1 MERQI
6 NNGVAVVLRTIIYY
20 DIFNYPLTKNDI
32 MNNCG
37 LSNTT
42 AKPCGDAL
50 KFLVDKKIVHSLGEY
65 YSLSDS
71 YEAIERRIKGNEE
84 AKKWLK
90 KSRRFSRLI
99 SWFPFVRGISLSGSL
114 SKGFVDEDPDIDYFI
129 ITKPN
134 RLWIARSFLIA
145 FKKIFL
151 LNSYKYFC
159 LNYFVTQDNMEIE
172 EKNLFTAT
180 EIATMIPVFG
190 NHVKRSFF
198 ESNKWITAFFPNFEI
213 DEMEDV
219 PFNKTVT
226 LKRFIEYMLS
236 GKLGS
241 KLDMWFMKKTMKH
254 WSEKFGKRFTEDE
267 FLLSFKSSKNISKHH
282 PQNFQKKVLT
292 KFNSKLKEIEEQH
305 QIELENI
312 LVELN

>member
-1 MERQI
+1 MDKQI

-20 DIFNYPLTKNDI
+20 DIFNYPLTESDI

-37 LSNTT
+37 LSNTSS
-42 AKPCGDAL
+42 KPCSNAI
-50 KFLVDKKIVHSLGEY
+50 KYLVDNDIVYKLGEY
-65 YSLSDS
+65 YSLSNN
-71 YEAIERRIKGNEE
+71 YLAVERRIKGNHA

-90 KSRRFSRLI
+90 KSKRFSRLI

-129 ITKPN
+129 ITKPD
-134 RLWIARSFLIA
+134 RLWIARTLLIG

-159 LNYFVTQDNMEIE
+159 LNYFVTQDHMEIE

-190 NHVKRSFF
+190 NHVKRNFF
-198 ESNKWITAFFPNFEI
+198 DNNKWIKEFFPNFEI
-213 DEMEDV
+213 DVNENV
-219 PFNKTVT
+219 PFNKTGT
-226 LKRFIEYMLS
+226 LKRFFEFLLS
-236 GKLGS
+236 GKLGDR
-241 KLDMWFMKKTMKH
+241 LDYWFMKKTINH
-254 WSEKFGKRFTEDE
+254 WSKKFGHQFTEDE
-267 FLLSFKSSKNISKHH
+267 FLLTFKSGKNVSKHH
-282 PQNFQKKVLT
+282 PQNFQKKVLDT
-292 KFNSKLKEIEEQH
+292 FESKLKEIEDQH

>member
-1 MERQI
+1 MDNQI

-20 DIFNYPLTKNDI
+20 DIFNYPLTEYDI

-37 LSNTT
+37 LSNTSS
-42 AKPCGDAL
+42 KPCSNAL
-50 KFLVDKKIVHSLGEY
+50 KYLIEKNIIYKLGDH
-65 YSLSDS
+65 YSLSKDQQ
-71 YEAIERRIKGNEE
+71 AVDRRVKGNKQAE
-84 AKKWLK
+84 KWLK

-134 RLWIARSFLIA
+134 RLWIARTLLIG

-198 ESNKWITAFFPNFEI
+198 ENNQWIREFFPNFEI
-213 DEMEDV
+213 DVREDV
-219 PFNKTVT
+219 PFNKTGT
-226 LKRFIEYMLS
+226 LKRFFEYLLS
-236 GKLGS
+236 GKLGD
-241 KLDMWFMKKTMKH
+241 KLDARFMKTTIKH
-254 WSEKFGKRFTEDE
+254 WSKKFGERFTEDE

-282 PQNFQKKVLT
+282 PQNFQKRVLQQFE
-292 KFNSKLKEIEEQH
+292 KKLKEIEEQH
-305 QIELENI
+305 QIKLKKI
-312 LVELN
+312 KVELN

>member
-1 MERQI
+1 MDNQI

-20 DIFNYPLTKNDI
+20 DIFNYPLTESDI
-32 MNNCG
+32 LNNCG
-37 LSNTT
+37 LSSTSF
-42 AKPCGDAL
+42 KPCSNAL
-50 KFLVDKKIVHSLGEY
+50 KYLVDKNIIFNLGGF
-65 YSLSDS
+65 YSLSNNQK
-71 YEAIERRIKGNEE
+71 AIDRRIRGNEE
-84 AKKWLK
+84 AKIWLK

-134 RLWIARSFLIA
+134 RLWIARTFLIG

-190 NHVKRSFF
+190 NHVKKSFF
-198 ESNKWITAFFPNFEI
+198 ESNQWIQEFFPKFEI
-213 DEMEDV
+213 DVQEDV
-219 PFNKTVT
+219 PYNKTGT
-226 LKRFIEYMLS
+226 LKRFIEFILS
-236 GKLGS
+236 GKLGD
-241 KLDMWFMKKTMKH
+241 KLDAHFMKATMKH
-254 WSEKFGKRFTEDE
+254 WSKKFGEQFTEEE
-267 FLLSFKSSKNISKHH
+267 FLLSFKSSKNTSKHH
-282 PQNFQKKVLT
+282 PQNFQKKVLNE
-292 KFNSKLKEIEEQH
+292 FNKKLNEIENQH
-305 QIELENI
+305 QIKIEKI
-312 LVELN
+312 IIELN

>member
-20 DIFNYPLTKNDI
+20 DIFNYPLTESDI
-32 MNNCG
+32 MTNCG

-42 AKPCGDAL
+42 SQPCSNAL
-50 KFLVDKKIVHSLGEY
+50 QYLVDKKIVYNLGEY
-65 YSLSDS
+65 YSLNDN
-71 YEAIERRIKGNEE
+71 YAAVERRIKGNDE

-114 SKGFVDEDPDIDYFI
+114 SKGFVNEDPDIDYFI

-134 RLWIARSFLIA
+134 RLWIARTLLIG

-159 LNYFVTQDNMEIE
+159 LNYFVTQDHMEIE

-190 NHVKRSFF
+190 KHVKKSFF
-198 ESNKWITAFFPNFEI
+198 ESNQWIREFFPHFEI
-213 DEMEDV
+213 EVKEDV
-219 PFNKTVT
+219 PFNRTGT
-226 LKRFIEYMLS
+226 LKRFIEFLLS
-236 GKLGS
+236 GKLGD
-241 KLDMWFMKKTMKH
+241 KLDNRFMNTTMKH
-254 WSEKFGKRFTEDE
+254 WSKKFGEQFTKEE
-267 FLLSFKSSKNISKHH
+267 FLLSFKSGKDISKHH
-282 PQNFQKKVLT
+282 PQNFQKKVLE
-292 KFNSKLKEIEEQH
+292 KFNSKLKEIEKEH
-305 QIELENI
+305 QIEVEKI
-312 LVELN
+312 MVELN

>member
-1 MERQI
+1 MDNQI

-20 DIFNYPLTKNDI
+20 DIFNYPLTENDI

-37 LSNTT
+37 LSNTSS
-42 AKPCGDAL
+42 KPCSNAL
-50 KFLVDKKIVHSLGEY
+50 KYLVEKNIIYKLGDH
-65 YSLSDS
+65 YSLSKDQQ
-71 YEAIERRIKGNEE
+71 AIDRRIKGNKQ

-134 RLWIARSFLIA
+134 RLWIARTLLIG

-159 LNYFVTQDNMEIE
+159 LNYFVTQESMEIE

-190 NHVKRSFF
+190 HNVKKSFF
-198 ESNKWITAFFPNFEI
+198 ESNEWIREFFPNFEI
-213 DEMEDV
+213 DVDEDV
-219 PFNKTVT
+219 PFNKTGT
-226 LKRFIEYMLS
+226 LNRFVEFLLS
-236 GKLGS
+236 GKFGD
-241 KLDMWFMKKTMKH
+241 KLDARFMKTTIKH
-254 WSEKFGKRFTEDE
+254 WSKKFGKQFTEEE
-267 FLLSFKSSKNISKHH
+267 FLLSFKSNKDISKHH
-282 PQNFQKKVLT
+282 PQNFQKRVLEQ
-292 KFNSKLKEIEEQH
+292 FNTKLKEIELQH
-305 QIELENI
+305 QIKLEKI
-312 LVELN
+312 KVELN

>member
-1 MERQI
+1 MDNQI

-20 DIFNYPLTKNDI
+20 DIFNYPLTEYDI

-37 LSNTT
+37 LSNTSS
-42 AKPCGDAL
+42 KPCSNAL
-50 KFLVDKKIVHSLGEY
+50 KYLIEKNIIYKLGDH
-65 YSLSDS
+65 YSLSKDQQ
-71 YEAIERRIKGNEE
+71 AVDRRVKGNKQAE
-84 AKKWLK
+84 KWLK

-134 RLWIARSFLIA
+134 RLWIARTLLIG

-198 ESNKWITAFFPNFEI
+198 ENNQWIREFFPNFEI
-213 DEMEDV
+213 DVREDV
-219 PFNKTVT
+219 PFNKTGT
-226 LKRFIEYMLS
+226 LKRFFEYLLS
-236 GKLGS
+236 GKLGD
-241 KLDMWFMKKTMKH
+241 KLDARFMKTTIKH
-254 WSEKFGKRFTEDE
+254 WSKKFGERFTEDE

-282 PQNFQKKVLT
+282 PQNFQKRVLQQFE
-292 KFNSKLKEIEEQH
+292 KKLKEIEEQH
-305 QIELENI
+305 QIKLEKI
-312 LVELN
+312 KVELN

>member
-1 MERQI
+1 MDNQI

-20 DIFNYPLTKNDI
+20 DIFNYPLTENDI

-37 LSNTT
+37 LSNTSV
-42 AKPCGDAL
+42 KPCSNAL
-50 KFLVDKKIVHSLGEY
+50 KYLIDKNIIYKLGDH
-65 YSLSDS
+65 YSLSKNQQAVD
-71 YEAIERRIKGNEE
+71 RRIKGNKQAE
-84 AKKWLK
+84 KWLK

-134 RLWIARSFLIA
+134 RLWIARTLLIG

-159 LNYFVTQDNMEIE
+159 LNYFVTQESMEIE

-190 NHVKRSFF
+190 NNVKKSFF
-198 ESNKWITAFFPNFEI
+198 ESNQWIKEFFPSFEI
-213 DEMEDV
+213 DVREDV
-219 PFNKTVT
+219 PFNKTGT
-226 LKRFIEYMLS
+226 LKRFIEFLLS
-236 GKLGS
+236 GKLGD
-241 KLDMWFMKKTMKH
+241 KLDARFMKTTIKH
-254 WSEKFGKRFTEDE
+254 WSKKFGKQFTEEE

-282 PQNFQKKVLT
+282 PQNFQKRVLEQFE
-292 KFNSKLKEIEEQH
+292 KKLKEIEEQH
-305 QIELENI
+305 QIKLEKI
-312 LVELN
+312 KVELN

>member
-1 MERQI
+1 MDKQI

-20 DIFNYPLTKNDI
+20 DIFNYPLTESDI

-37 LSNTT
+37 LSNTSSQ
-42 AKPCGDAL
+42 PCSNAL
-50 KFLVDKKIVHSLGEY
+50 KFLVDKKIVHNLGEY
-65 YSLSDS
+65 YSLSDN
-71 YEAIERRIKGNEE
+71 YAAVERRKRGNDKAE
-84 AKKWLK
+84 KWLK
-90 KSRRFSRLI
+90 KSQRFSRLI

-134 RLWIARSFLIA
+134 RLWIARTMLIT

-159 LNYFVTQDNMEIE
+159 LNYFVTQDHMEIE

-180 EIATMIPVFG
+180 EISTMIPVFG

-198 ESNKWITAFFPNFEI
+198 ESNQWIRSFFPNFEI
-213 DEMEDV
+213 DVKENV
-219 PFNKTVT
+219 PYNKTAT
-226 LKRFIEYMLS
+226 LKRFFEFLLS
-236 GKLGS
+236 GTLGDH
-241 KLDMWFMKKTMKH
+241 LDRWFMKKTINH
-254 WSEKFGKRFTEDE
+254 WSKKFGHQLTEEE
-267 FLLSFKSSKNISKHH
+267 FLLSFKSGRNVSKHH
-282 PQNFQKKVLT
+282 PQNFQKKVLAT
-292 KFNSKLKEIEEQH
+292 FESKLKEIEDQH
-305 QIELENI
+305 QIDLENI

>member
-1 MERQI
+1 MDNQI

-20 DIFNYPLTKNDI
+20 DIFNYPLTENDI
-32 MNNCG
+32 ISNCG
-37 LSNTT
+37 LSNTSSI
-42 AKPCGDAL
+42 PCSNAL
-50 KFLVDKKIVHSLGEY
+50 KYLVDKNIVYNLGDY
-65 YSLSDS
+65 YSLSKNQKAVD
-71 YEAIERRIKGNEE
+71 RRVKGNEE

-129 ITKPN
+129 ITKSN
-134 RLWIARSFLIA
+134 RLWIARTLLIG

-172 EKNLFTAT
+172 EKNIFTAT

-198 ESNKWITAFFPNFEI
+198 ESNQWIREFYPNFEI
-213 DEMEDV
+213 DVREDV
-219 PFNKTVT
+219 PYNKTGT
-226 LKRFIEYMLS
+226 LKRFIEFLLS
-236 GKLGS
+236 GKLGD
-241 KLDMWFMKKTMKH
+241 KIDARFMKTTMKH
-254 WSEKFGKRFTEDE
+254 WSKKFGEQFTEEE
-267 FLLSFKSSKNISKHH
+267 FLLSFKSGKNISKHH
-282 PQNFQKKVLT
+282 PQNFQKRVLNQ
-292 KFNSKLKEIEEQH
+292 FNAKLKEIEDQH
-305 QIELENI
+305 QIKLEKI
-312 LVELN
+312 MVELN